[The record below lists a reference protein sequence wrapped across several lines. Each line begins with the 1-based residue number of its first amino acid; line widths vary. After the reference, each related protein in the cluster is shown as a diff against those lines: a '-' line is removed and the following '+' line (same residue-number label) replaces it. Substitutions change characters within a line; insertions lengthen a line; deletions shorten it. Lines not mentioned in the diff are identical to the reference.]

1 MRRTSEVNS
10 GLHAHAYLYMCTH
23 RHTKTQKGRKGW
35 VGSAAG
41 DTSLHSGN
49 AKPRQ
54 KEKGGGNMHAFHTRG
69 GSRQEQAGL
78 ENTRHRH
85 WIPTGLVGSDSG
97 ILFPNSRRNPRSCS
111 LLLQDSIFW
120 DISVSREQL
129 ANNLRGSEPQARPG
143 TAGTNHG
150 RGSRR
155 LCTLIHRLYDG
166 VGPEKDPTGSTTVIS
181 RLTGSGIHKQGPAE
195 SRQEGGNLRSSLQH

>member
-1 MRRTSEVNS
+1 
-10 GLHAHAYLYMCTH
+10 MCTH

-54 KEKGGGNMHAFHTRG
+54 KEKGGGNVHAFYTRG

-85 WIPTGLVGSDSG
+85 RIPTGLVGSDSG

-129 ANNLRGSEPQARPG
+129 ANNLRGSEPQARHSRNKPWQGLQAPLCPG
-143 TAGTNHG
+143 
-150 RGSRR
+150 
-155 LCTLIHRLYDG
+155 LIHRLCDG
-166 VGPEKDPTGSTTVIS
+166 VGPEQDPTGSTTVIS
-181 RLTGSGIHKQGPAE
+181 KLTGSGTHNQGPAE
-195 SRQEGGNLRSSLQH
+195 NRQEGGNLRSSLQH

>member
-10 GLHAHAYLYMCTH
+10 GPHTHAYPYMCTH
-23 RHTKTQKGRKGW
+23 RHTETQKDRKGW

-49 AKPRQ
+49 TKPRQ
-54 KEKGGGNMHAFHTRG
+54 KEKGGGNVHAFHTRG
-69 GSRQEQAGL
+69 GSDG
-78 ENTRHRH
+78 
-85 WIPTGLVGSDSG
+85 G

-129 ANNLRGSEPQARPG
+129 ANNLWGSESQAR
-143 TAGTNHG
+143 H
-150 RGSRR
+150 SRNKPWQGLQAP
-155 LCTLIHRLYDG
+155 LCPRLIHRLCDG
-166 VGPEKDPTGSTTVIS
+166 VGPEQDPTGSTTVIS
-181 RLTGSGIHKQGPAE
+181 RLTGSGTHKQGPAE